1 MNEFTPLVDKG
12 ENVKVLLSKVK
23 DRIPKS
29 LYKSLLEDSF
39 GQVSD
44 YKMTDGGMIG
54 YILKLRDG
62 STIWFFD
69 YEIYEHGKDAGSNSS
84 RLYSTNLH
92 SNVETSVSD
101 LIIGEWIPRKG
112 LTLIELFNPLN
123 FLKWI
128 VFSLK
133 DNF

>member
-1 MNEFTPLVDKG
+1 MNEVTPLIDKG
-12 ENVKVLLSKVK
+12 ENVKVLLTKVK

-69 YEIYEHGKDAGSNSS
+69 YEIYEH
-84 RLYSTNLH
+84 
-92 SNVETSVSD
+92 
-101 LIIGEWIPRKG
+101 RKQA
-112 LTLIELFNPLN
+112 
-123 FLKWI
+123 
-128 VFSLK
+128 
-133 DNF
+133 